1 MVLLLIILHKTRL
14 REGAASIKKGFTFK
28 TLSRQSRNRFA
39 LNGSDSSVN
48 LDCAALKKQS
58 LSIMLILILAFQV
71 LALSQ
76 TSAANP
82 QQSDKSVPP
91 GDDQIKIYKQV
102 ENQSSSTPTP
112 RSTPIISHKGAISR
126 QPQTS
131 ASHAFPNHWWMI
143 DYWTD
148 PYGTKMPSEMSGSF
162 VAVDNTIQGLQFGLD
177 FSSNWFDAVMYI
189 PLNVAYGTS
198 NTNCVWFQFD
208 VQFANPAITIGPDAV
223 EWFIWD
229 VRCPGTA
236 DQDYDATS
244 IGLAYVPGH
253 EYQYSLTTSGTNTV
267 TFTITDL
274 TTGETWSNN
283 VWQWTVPSLNILYDR
298 NIFSPASAVE
308 AYATSSSLTGIP
320 YFQTRVGDQIPA
332 HWYRL
337 VYLGQVPTYVET
349 YSNNINNDIWY
360 WEMESPGQQPLP
372 TISSVD
378 YPRSTGSGEP
388 ATIDVTVTNDGGTAK
403 WQTIAVSF
411 PADQPVSDVKI
422 LDSDLCSSCY
432 KIYSAGETTTATYST
447 SNVTLKTYLVEGVSA
462 GWAKGETHRL
472 KLSVTPKETGPFIFY
487 VKSVAAVTDWVS
499 NWTPK
504 TGTRDQENEY
514 AFPYTINVTS
524 TSTTAATLSF
534 QGYDY
539 DNKGE
544 VTILVNNQV
553 VASLPTRYSSQGN
566 NAFSSYS
573 LNITKY
579 VVSGSNRVVFKQ
591 NLYSSGVKNV
601 QVTGSSG
608 AIIYSNSTYFFIQV
622 GGSLPSVTYKFSA
635 TITPSPPPT
644 TGTLSVSTTPVN
656 GEVFVDGT
664 SWGTAPVSK
673 SISVGSHTVSF
684 GAVSG
689 YTKPADIIVSVTAGQ
704 TASVTGTYTA
714 VSPPP
719 GSTYTLSFQGYD
731 YDNKGEVSILVNN
744 QLVVSL
750 PTVETSQNNNAWKSF
765 SLDISKYV
773 VSASNTIT
781 FKQNL
786 YSSGVKNVQV
796 TSSAGST
803 TIYSNSTQYDIW
815 VGGSKQSITYKFTAS
830 GASPPPPPP
839 PPSPSGPFTLT
850 FQGYDYDNKGEV
862 TILVNNQVVTALPTV
877 ESTQNNNVFNSFSV
891 DITNYVVSGANTIT
905 FQQNLYSSGVQN
917 VQVTSSSSTL
927 LNDSASHSIWVGGTS
942 SVTYQFNVS

>member
-14 REGAASIKKGFTFK
+14 CKEAASIKKGFTFK
-28 TLSRQSRNRFA
+28 TLSQQSRNRFA
-39 LNGSDSSVN
+39 VNGSDSSVN

-58 LSIMLILILAFQV
+58 LSIMLLLILTFQM

-76 TSAANP
+76 TSTANP
-82 QQSDKSVPP
+82 QQSDKSVPT

-112 RSTPIISHKGAISR
+112 RSTPIVGHKGAISR

-229 VRCPGTA
+229 VRCPGTT

-274 TTGETWSNN
+274 TTGETWSNS
-283 VWQWTVPSLNILYDR
+283 VWQWTVPSLDILYDR

-308 AYATSSSLTGIP
+308 TYATSSFLTGIP

-360 WEMESPGQQPLP
+360 WEMESQGQQPLP

-378 YPRSTGSGEP
+378 YPRSTGFGEP
-388 ATIDVTVTNDGGTAK
+388 ATIDVTATNDGGTAQ
-403 WQTIAVSF
+403 WQTISVSF

-422 LDSDLCSSCY
+422 LGGDLCSSCY
-432 KIYSAGETTTATYST
+432 KVYPAGETIKSTYST
-447 SNVTLKTYLVEGVSA
+447 SDVTLKTYLVEGFSTDWV
-462 GWAKGETHRL
+462 KDETHHL
-472 KLSVTPKETGPFIFY
+472 KLSVTPTETGLFTFY

-504 TGTRDQENEY
+504 TGLRDQENEY
-514 AFPYTINVTS
+514 VFPYTINVTS
-524 TSTTAATLSF
+524 TTPAA
-534 QGYDY
+534 
-539 DNKGE
+539 
-544 VTILVNNQV
+544 
-553 VASLPTRYSSQGN
+553 
-566 NAFSSYS
+566 
-573 LNITKY
+573 
-579 VVSGSNRVVFKQ
+579 
-591 NLYSSGVKNV
+591 
-601 QVTGSSG
+601 
-608 AIIYSNSTYFFIQV
+608 
-622 GGSLPSVTYKFSA
+622 
-635 TITPSPPPT
+635 
-644 TGTLSVSTTPVN
+644 
-656 GEVFVDGT
+656 
-664 SWGTAPVSK
+664 
-673 SISVGSHTVSF
+673 
-684 GAVSG
+684 
-689 YTKPADIIVSVTAGQ
+689 
-704 TASVTGTYTA
+704 
-714 VSPPP
+714 
-719 GSTYTLSFQGYD
+719 YTLSFQGYD
-731 YDNKGEVSILVNN
+731 YDNTGEASILVNN
-744 QLVVSL
+744 QPVANLPVS
-750 PTVETSQNNNAWKSF
+750 ESSQNNNIFTSF

-773 VSASNTIT
+773 VSGSNTIT

-786 YSSGVKNVQV
+786 YSSGVKNLVVKNSDTTTIIYSNATQYNIWAGGG
-796 TSSAGST
+796 SSASVTYKFNSPNGST
-803 TIYSNSTQYDIW
+803 TTTTTSTTTTTTTTTSSSTGPLPSDQYTLSFQGYDYDNKGESSILVNNQVVASLPASESSANNNVFKSFSLDISKYVVAGSSSNTIVFKQNLYSSGVQDVRVTGPSGELLRDSSYNSLW
-815 VGGSKQSITYKFTAS
+815 AGGTNSATYKFSTSSTSTTTTTMTTTTTTTTTTSTTSTSAS
-830 GASPPPPPP
+830 YSI
-839 PPSPSGPFTLT
+839 T

-862 TILVNNQVVTALPTV
+862 TVLVNNQVVVSLPTV
-877 ESTQNNNVFNSFSV
+877 ESYQNNNVWMSFSL
-891 DITNYVVSGANTIT
+891 DISKYVVSGSNIIT
-905 FQQNLYSSGVQN
+905 FKQNLYSSGVKD
-917 VQVTSSSSTL
+917 VKVTSSSSTL
-927 LNDSASHSIWVGGTS
+927 LNDGTEYSIWAGGTS
-942 SVTYQFNVS
+942 SVTYKFNVS

>member
-1 MVLLLIILHKTRL
+1 M
-14 REGAASIKKGFTFK
+14 
-28 TLSRQSRNRFA
+28 
-39 LNGSDSSVN
+39 
-48 LDCAALKKQS
+48 KKQS
-58 LSIMLILILAFQV
+58 LSIMLLLILTFQM

-76 TSAANP
+76 TSTANP
-82 QQSDKSVPP
+82 QQSDKSVPT

-112 RSTPIISHKGAISR
+112 RSTPIVGHKGAISR

-229 VRCPGTA
+229 VRCPGTT

-274 TTGETWSNN
+274 TTGETWSNS
-283 VWQWTVPSLNILYDR
+283 VWQWTVPSLDILYDR

-308 AYATSSSLTGIP
+308 TYATSSFLTGIP

-360 WEMESPGQQPLP
+360 WEMESQGQQPLP

-378 YPRSTGSGEP
+378 YPRSTGFGEP
-388 ATIDVTVTNDGGTAK
+388 ATIDVTATNDGGTAQ
-403 WQTIAVSF
+403 WQTISVSF

-422 LDSDLCSSCY
+422 VGGDLCSSCY
-432 KIYSAGETTTATYST
+432 KVYPAGETIKSTYST
-447 SNVTLKTYLVEGVSA
+447 SDVTLKTYLVEGFSTDWV
-462 GWAKGETHRL
+462 KDETHHL
-472 KLSVTPKETGPFIFY
+472 KLSVTPTETGLFTFY

-504 TGTRDQENEY
+504 TGLRDQENEY
-514 AFPYTINVTS
+514 VFPYTINVTS
-524 TSTTAATLSF
+524 TTPAA
-534 QGYDY
+534 
-539 DNKGE
+539 
-544 VTILVNNQV
+544 
-553 VASLPTRYSSQGN
+553 
-566 NAFSSYS
+566 
-573 LNITKY
+573 
-579 VVSGSNRVVFKQ
+579 
-591 NLYSSGVKNV
+591 
-601 QVTGSSG
+601 
-608 AIIYSNSTYFFIQV
+608 
-622 GGSLPSVTYKFSA
+622 
-635 TITPSPPPT
+635 
-644 TGTLSVSTTPVN
+644 
-656 GEVFVDGT
+656 
-664 SWGTAPVSK
+664 
-673 SISVGSHTVSF
+673 
-684 GAVSG
+684 
-689 YTKPADIIVSVTAGQ
+689 
-704 TASVTGTYTA
+704 
-714 VSPPP
+714 
-719 GSTYTLSFQGYD
+719 YTLSFQGYD
-731 YDNKGEVSILVNN
+731 YDNTGEASILVNN
-744 QLVVSL
+744 QPVANLPVS
-750 PTVETSQNNNAWKSF
+750 ESSQNNNIFTSF

-773 VSASNTIT
+773 VSGSNTIT

-786 YSSGVKNVQV
+786 YSSGVKNLVVKNSDTTTIIYSNATQYNIWAGGG
-796 TSSAGST
+796 SSASVTYKFNSPNGST
-803 TIYSNSTQYDIW
+803 TTTTTSTTTTTTTTTSSTGPLPSDQYTLSFQGYDYDNKGESSILVNNQVVASLPASESSANNNVFKSFSLDISKYVVAGSSSNTIVFKQNLYSSGVQDVRVTGPSGELLRDSSYNSLW
-815 VGGSKQSITYKFTAS
+815 AGGTNSATYKFSTS
-830 GASPPPPPP
+830 ST
-839 PPSPSGPFTLT
+839 STTTTTMTTTTTTTTTTSTTSTSTSYSIT

-862 TILVNNQVVTALPTV
+862 TVLVNNQVVVSLPTV
-877 ESTQNNNVFNSFSV
+877 ESYQNNNVWMSFSL
-891 DITNYVVSGANTIT
+891 DISKYVVSGANIIT
-905 FQQNLYSSGVQN
+905 FKQNLYSSGVKD
-917 VQVTSSSSTL
+917 VKVTSSSSTL
-927 LNDSASHSIWVGGTS
+927 LNDGTEYSIWAGGTS
-942 SVTYQFNVS
+942 SVTYKFNVS